1 MGGGV
6 VKMLRRDFVGG
17 MGGWGGMMAGQARRG
32 NDGGATTVPQP
43 PQGNHK
49 GCPYKGE
56 RERELTKPATGIILE
71 AAANLTR
78 KGE

>member
-1 MGGGV
+1 MSRGDAAGFCGGN
-6 VKMLRRDFVGG
+6 GG
-17 MGGWGGMMAGQARRG
+17 IVG